1 MKRKDDTIAILFITA
16 LTIVVWFWAAGK
28 TKHSSSEA
36 TILHFKAPEGS
47 NTTITPNSQSI
58 VLTFSGP
65 RAAVNA
71 AKEACVG
78 GLNFSLA
85 LPDGEQDIVDLVS
98 KINQLDKIKDT
109 GAAVTAI
116 NPTSIKLNVQTIDL
130 VEASVDPIIPNVT
143 VSGDVTVDPATVTL
157 RIPKELRKNLPD
169 AITVTAMV
177 SDTAVE
183 LLQPGIVHTRSA
195 IIQLPEQ
202 LDSENILVEPSR
214 VSVTFKIQSKTEKA
228 DLQQVR
234 ILLAGP
240 PEDYSEYS
248 VVLPRK
254 VITGV
259 SVEADADIIDGI
271 KSGNV
276 KVFAI
281 LRLASSDMEQKIT
294 SKTITTFLA
303 ITEDG
308 LGHELTTT
316 VEDPSSLNVEL
327 TIEPIVLQTQ

>member
-1 MKRKDDTIAILFITA
+1 
-16 LTIVVWFWAAGK
+16 
-28 TKHSSSEA
+28 
-36 TILHFKAPEGS
+36 
-47 NTTITPNSQSI
+47 
-58 VLTFSGP
+58 
-65 RAAVNA
+65 
-71 AKEACVG
+71 
-78 GLNFSLA
+78 
-85 LPDGEQDIVDLVS
+85 
-98 KINQLDKIKDT
+98 
-109 GAAVTAI
+109 
-116 NPTSIKLNVQTIDL
+116 VQTIDL